1 MEGITVDGGGG
12 LRIGA
17 GEEKVRDGVLVLRLT
32 VVGTYSLFMASG
44 QTFHAIVLEYI
55 RLADRPRFLVDA
67 WSQGPWR
74 RVPFGPKGCRNCR
87 RFAC

>member
-1 MEGITVDGGGG
+1 
-12 LRIGA
+12 
-17 GEEKVRDGVLVLRLT
+17 
-32 VVGTYSLFMASG
+32 
-44 QTFHAIVLEYI
+44 LEYI

-74 RVPFGPKGCRNCR
+74 RVPLVPNGCRNCR

>member
-1 MEGITVDGGGG
+1 MEGITVDGGGE

-44 QTFHAIVLEYI
+44 QTFHATLSCFGNIFALQIVLG
-55 RLADRPRFLVDA
+55 F
-67 WSQGPWR
+67 
-74 RVPFGPKGCRNCR
+74 
-87 RFAC
+87 